1 VTVDTDAI
9 LEDILRYAEEYERDQ
24 FVEAARDLVVSV
36 QLLHIALSSGDKLP
50 SPWRSAR

>member
-1 VTVDTDAI
+1 MDTDAI
-9 LEDILRYAEEYERDQ
+9 LEDILRYAAEYEREQ